1 MIFNDDDNI
10 FKIGVAGIVSF
21 FGYCRYLITRNNKKH
36 DSHSNRLC
44 AQERKTA
51 VLEEQFKQ
59 ISLKLDD
66 VIDSQKDLKQDN
78 LTIIRQLVKNSKK

>member
-1 MIFNDDDNI
+1 MSFNDDDNI
-10 FKIGVAGIVSF
+10 VKIAIAGLMSF
-21 FGYCRYLITRNNKKH
+21 FGYCRYLVVRNNKKH
-36 DSHSNRLC
+36 DSHTNRLC
-44 AQERKTA
+44 LQERKTA

-66 VIDSQKDLKQDN
+66 VIESQKDLKQDN